1 MPQACNHTQ
10 DSTSSARPAGL
21 TSDPRLDSPSP
32 KQRSLNNKLHQLA
45 LLSPDKFA
53 AVEAFVDQALTDAD
67 CPPFGGLGR
76 VHAAEKVGVR

>member
-10 DSTSSARPAGL
+10 DSTSSAGPAGL
-21 TSDPRLDSPSP
+21 TSDPRLESPSP

-53 AVEAFVDQALTDAD
+53 AVEAFVDQALADAD
-67 CPPFGGLGR
+67 CPPIGGLER
-76 VHAAEKVGVR
+76 VHAAEKVGAR

>member
-1 MPQACNHTQ
+1 MPPARNQTQ
-10 DSTSSARPAGL
+10 DSTASASPGL
-21 TSDPRLDSPSP
+21 TSDPRLESPTP

-67 CPPFGGLGR
+67 CQSFGGPGR
-76 VHAAEKVGVR
+76 VDAAEKVGVR